1 MKKAPR
7 KAPLHCR
14 IYENCYVYLRPPRSE
29 PLRVALPRLDP
40 PPLLRVALLRV
51 ALLRV
56 APELLELLRPTL
68 ELLRVALLPLLRV
81 TLLRLLALDELRI
94 FDSLRLPP
102 LPAPVTLSPR
112 LLLPPSGRT
121 LLALSLLGRLLPPT
135 FGVPLGRPFAP
146 PLLGRSTLSPPGRL
160 LPPLPGR
167 PT

>member
-40 PPLLRVALLRV
+40 PPLLRVA
-51 ALLRV
+51 
-56 APELLELLRPTL
+56 PELLELLRPTL
-68 ELLRVALLPLLRV
+68 ELLREAPLPLLRV

-135 FGVPLGRPFAP
+135 FGAPLGRPFAP

>member
-29 PLRVALPRLDP
+29 PPRVALPRLDP
-40 PPLLRVALLRV
+40 PLRVTLLRVV
-51 ALLRV
+51 
-56 APELLELLRPTL
+56 PELLELLRPTL
-68 ELLRVALLPLLRV
+68 ELLREALLPLLRV

-135 FGVPLGRPFAP
+135 FGVPLGRPFGA
-146 PLLGRSTLSPPGRL
+146 
-160 LPPLPGR
+160 PLPGR

>member
-1 MKKAPR
+1 MRYFSKECHRCYLCHNAKWDTQKAPR
-7 KAPLHCR
+7 KTPLHCC
-14 IYENCYVYLRPPRSE
+14 IYENCCVYLLPPRSE
-29 PLRVALPRLDP
+29 PPRVALPRLDP
-40 PPLLRVALLRV
+40 PPLLRVT
-51 ALLRV
+51 LLRV

-68 ELLRVALLPLLRV
+68 ELLREALLPPLRV

-121 LLALSLLGRLLPPT
+121 PLALSLLGRLLPPT
-135 FGVPLGRPFAP
+135 FGAPLGRPFV
-146 PLLGRSTLSPPGRL
+146 
-160 LPPLPGR
+160 PPLPGR